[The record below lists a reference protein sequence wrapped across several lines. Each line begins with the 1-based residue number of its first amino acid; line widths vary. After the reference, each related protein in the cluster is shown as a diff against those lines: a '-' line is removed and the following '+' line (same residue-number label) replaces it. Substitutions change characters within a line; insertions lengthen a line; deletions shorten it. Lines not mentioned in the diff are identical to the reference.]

1 VRAGRV
7 RFLLTHIPGHEAK
20 DVVGGLTD
28 PRGGHQRG
36 PGVTADAPL
45 RSAAAS
51 PRLSR

>member
-28 PRGGHQRG
+28 PRSGHQRG
-36 PGVTADAPL
+36 PASRRT
-45 RSAAAS
+45 RRFAARRR
-51 PRLSR
+51 PRGCRV